1 MFYCQD
7 REGVELGERGG
18 GNGEDFEGVG
28 LTGSEKIGSV
38 TCAAPN
44 LDTFCRG
51 FRPSW
56 QF

>member
-7 REGVELGERGG
+7 CEGVEFGEKGWG
-18 GNGEDFEGVG
+18 FEGVG